1 MYIDFEKMPQDARLW
16 VYQANRDLTG
26 GEVDV
31 VQANL
36 QNATQ
41 QWAAHG
47 VPLLASFKILYNRFV
62 IVAVDEGQNAASGCS
77 IDASTRWLKELGNH
91 LNIDFFDRSQAYLDG
106 ENIKT
111 FSIFQAKQ
119 QVTAGIINAE
129 TLVFVNNIQH
139 VSDLAT
145 NWQIKA
151 SDSYLKKYFV
161 VQTA

>member
-16 VYQANRDLTG
+16 VYQANRDLTEA
-26 GEVDV
+26 EVDV

-36 QNATQ
+36 QNTTQ

-62 IVAVDEGQNAASGCS
+62 VVAVDEGQNAASGCS

-119 QVTAGIINAE
+119 QVSNGIISPDAV
-129 TLVFVNNIQH
+129 VFVNDIKTIG
-139 VSDLAT
+139 DLFT
-145 NWQIKA
+145 RWKSKA
-151 SDSYLKKYFV
+151 VNTYLRKYFSGQAV
-161 VQTA
+161 

>member
-91 LNIDFFDRSQAYLDG
+91 LNIDFFDRSQAFFRQSNRLRL
-106 ENIKT
+106 E
-111 FSIFQAKQ
+111 
-119 QVTAGIINAE
+119 
-129 TLVFVNNIQH
+129 
-139 VSDLAT
+139 
-145 NWQIKA
+145 
-151 SDSYLKKYFV
+151 
-161 VQTA
+161 